1 MYQAQFVQKSRSTLF
16 GRLSSI
22 NCHIS
27 NNVKDPAE
35 RDKSQ
40 IEI

>member
-1 MYQAQFVQKSRSTLF
+1 MYQAEIVEKSRSKLF
-16 GRLSSI
+16 GRESSK
-22 NCHIS
+22 NYHIS
-27 NNVKDPAE
+27 NNVKDTAE